1 MKSALQNKLTLQGLL
16 IEVLENS
23 FLCEYVQN
31 VTERVAQT
39 PQKKY
44 RYFFLMQ
51 CTHDVIY
58 VIIVWNP
65 KLNT

>member
-44 RYFFLMQ
+44 RYFYRRRLIENK
-51 CTHDVIY
+51 VIY
-58 VIIVWNP
+58 QRFI
-65 KLNT
+65 KF